1 MNTAT
6 PDLFTLGDNV
16 APYALNNDYDVI
28 AHALAIIEGKLRKP
42 GEGLN
47 SPTLVKNLFTLRL
60 AQKEHEVFEVVFLD
74 TQNRMIAV
82 ESMFTGTLSQTSVY
96 PREVLKRALH
106 HNAAALIFA
115 HNHPSGLAEP
125 SRADELLTKSLTDVL
140 GLVDIRVLDHIVVAG
155 MRTVSFAETGRL

>member
-6 PDLFTLGDNV
+6 PDLFTLGDHV
-16 APYALNNDYDVI
+16 APYALSNDYDVI
-28 AHALAIIEGKLRKP
+28 AHALAIVEGKLRKP
-42 GEGLN
+42 GGALN

-82 ESMFTGTLSQTSVY
+82 ESMFTGTLTQTSVY
-96 PREVLKRALH
+96 PREVVKRSLH
-106 HNAAALIFA
+106 HNAGGVIFA

-125 SRADELLTKSLTDVL
+125 SRADELLTNQLKIAL
-140 GLVDIRVLDHIVVAG
+140 GLVDVRVLDHIVVAG
-155 MRTVSFAETGRL
+155 MQTVSFAETGRL

>member
-16 APYALNNDYDVI
+16 APYAFNNDYDVI
-28 AHALAIIEGKLRKP
+28 AHALAMVEGKLRKS
-42 GEGLN
+42 GEALN